1 MFFSADELIFGLWT
15 PGHYSWKLDQ
25 KDLNWIFND
34 NDGKVTVL
42 HSFEEIDSMT
52 HGMSFIYSTMQNIFV
67 FDIFPLY
74 MIDGLIN

>member
-15 PGHYSWKLDQ
+15 RGHYSWKFNQ

-34 NDGKVTVL
+34 NDGKVL
-42 HSFEEIDSMT
+42 HSFEEIDST
-52 HGMSFIYSTMQNIFV
+52 SFIYSTMQNTFV